1 MNQCVEPSPQL
12 ISSEWSLQS
21 GLPSQST
28 ETETHSLLS
37 AHAKCPDPQCWTG
50 TLGPL
55 EGDVGTLGVTGRS
68 TRHMT
73 ELAKSQLTS
82 TNKALCKRHILHLL
96 CSQVSPLSGRSSVW
110 TPPEWCEHVG
120 LWPTNP
126 ASGSRE
132 SCQTSSPQKSI
143 TQRIHWLVYSF
154 VLLFLTLMC
163 MNCQVLCL
171 EENIAGNYVISSLTY
186 INDYIT
192 NDRLVSV
199 TTMHIP
205 EQDFQASHP
214 QCSL

>member
-73 ELAKSQLTS
+73 ELAKS
-82 TNKALCKRHILHLL
+82 
-96 CSQVSPLSGRSSVW
+96 
-110 TPPEWCEHVG
+110 
-120 LWPTNP
+120 
-126 ASGSRE
+126 
-132 SCQTSSPQKSI
+132 
-143 TQRIHWLVYSF
+143 
-154 VLLFLTLMC
+154 
-163 MNCQVLCL
+163 
-171 EENIAGNYVISSLTY
+171 
-186 INDYIT
+186 
-192 NDRLVSV
+192 
-199 TTMHIP
+199 
-205 EQDFQASHP
+205 
-214 QCSL
+214 